1 MVTVEWCG
9 RKARQSRLRNR
20 YTSRLLWNLALKE
33 AAVTCCLCCCTICC
47 RYSAMDVV
55 AVKFEKY

>member
-9 RKARQSRLRNR
+9 RNARQSRLRNR

-33 AAVTCCLCCCTICC
+33 AAVTCCLGCCIICC
-47 RYSAMDVV
+47 YYYAMDGV
-55 AVKFEKY
+55 AVVFDYN